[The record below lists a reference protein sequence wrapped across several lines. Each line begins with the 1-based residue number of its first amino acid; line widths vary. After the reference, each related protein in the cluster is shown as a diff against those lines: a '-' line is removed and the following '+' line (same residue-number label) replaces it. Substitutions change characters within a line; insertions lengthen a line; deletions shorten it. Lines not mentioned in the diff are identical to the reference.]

1 MTCDIDHVT
10 SQVAE
15 GQAATDHRL
24 FIRTIIRHSDFV
36 TRVRNPFT
44 SLSLS
49 SLTCN
54 ARILCIKLQFTE
66 YLMHR
71 MFTPSLQ
78 EAAYDYMVKE
88 GERMFLECLDQLEV
102 ARAKLEDVSQ
112 TSLTGFPHL
121 PNRFV
126 LLPPGTEDGL

>member
-1 MTCDIDHVT
+1 MCDTDHVT

-36 TRVRNPFT
+36 TRVRNNPYT

-49 SLTCN
+49 PPSHVMQEC
-54 ARILCIKLQFTE
+54 AP
-66 YLMHR
+66 
-71 MFTPSLQ
+71 PSLQ

-112 TSLTGFPHL
+112 TSLTCF